1 MHFTLISDKFAIMS
15 DEKFFEEIDFMFES
29 HLSPKRDKLQLRI
42 KDVTNDSILE
52 ESKSMNYSKVLFDSD
67 LNIYKL
73 DANGKPVLV
82 ENANFE
88 TVVMKQ
94 K

>member
-1 MHFTLISDKFAIMS
+1 MS

-52 ESKSMNYSKVLFDSD
+52 TMNYSKVLFDSEM
-67 LNIYKL
+67 NIYKI
-73 DANGKPVLV
+73 DADGKPVLV
-82 ENANFE
+82 ENDKFE

>member
-1 MHFTLISDKFAIMS
+1 MS
-15 DEKFFEEIDFMFES
+15 DEKFFEEIGFMFES

-42 KDVTNDSILE
+42 KDVTKDSILE
-52 ESKSMNYSKVLFDSD
+52 ESKSMNYSKVLFDSE

-73 DANGKPVLV
+73 DSNGKPVLV
-82 ENANFE
+82 ENENFE
-88 TVVMKQ
+88 AVVMKQ